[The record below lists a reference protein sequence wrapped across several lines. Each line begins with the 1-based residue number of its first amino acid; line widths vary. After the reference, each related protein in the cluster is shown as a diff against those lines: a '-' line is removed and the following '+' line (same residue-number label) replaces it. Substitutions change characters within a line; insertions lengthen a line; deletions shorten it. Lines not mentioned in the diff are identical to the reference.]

1 MDWSNYRLIQVHL
14 QLFLWVFKIEGGL
27 RTDSTFGIEFN
38 YFYTPDNYIVSNS
51 NPLKTSFDEIKSQ
64 KNVLDFWESQSL
76 YYTFQKKSMRNE
88 PCPSKWR

>member
-1 MDWSNYRLIQVHL
+1 MYWSNYRLIQVLL

-64 KNVLDFWESQSL
+64 KNVLDFGTLGVTVTLL
-76 YYTFQKKSMRNE
+76 YFSEEKHEK
-88 PCPSKWR
+88 

>member
-27 RTDSTFGIEFN
+27 ERTLLLELSSIISTLQ
-38 YFYTPDNYIVSNS
+38 TTIVSNS

-64 KNVLDFWESQSL
+64 KNALDFGTLGVTVTLL
-76 YYTFQKKSMRNE
+76 YFSEEKHEK
-88 PCPSKWR
+88 